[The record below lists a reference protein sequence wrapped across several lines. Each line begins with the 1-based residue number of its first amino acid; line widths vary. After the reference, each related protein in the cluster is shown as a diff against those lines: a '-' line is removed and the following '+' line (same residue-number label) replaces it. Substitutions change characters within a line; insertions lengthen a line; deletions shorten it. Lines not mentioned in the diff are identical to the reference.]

1 MTEPAAQIPAGG
13 APLPEAPAPGAD
25 AGDGAPAPSG
35 PPPPEPRAPGP
46 ARGIRSL
53 SRRTL
58 AICVC
63 VATIG
68 ALLAALVAS
77 ALLDDTAD
85 ERTEQTAELEPMGAV
100 DLDRMLS
107 VALTTVDGQ
116 PTTLAAQLDSR
127 PMVLNIWAQSC
138 VPCVEEMPLLEAA
151 HQANPDVAFLGVDT
165 QDRLDRAL
173 ELAAQTG
180 ITCGVG
186 SSPPAP
192 GRSPT
197 RPTSRGGSTSTGP
210 RRDRRAVR
218 PGVHRRHGGHREPV
232 RVRHVAGL
240 PLVLP
245 RPRSRGAG

>member
-1 MTEPAAQIPAGG
+1 MRHDRR
-13 APLPEAPAPGAD
+13 PAPGAD

-85 ERTEQTAELEPMGAV
+85 ERTEQTAELEPVGAV

-107 VALTTVDGQ
+107 VALTTVDGK
-116 PTTLAAQLDSR
+116 PTTLAAQLDTR

-180 ITCGVG
+180 ITYPWVQDPSGNFFYEAG
-186 SSPPAP
+186 AT
-192 GRSPT
+192 GMPT
-197 RPTSRGGSTSTGP
+197 TLLL
-210 RRDRRAVR
+210 DRRGRILATRTGAFADQADLQGWIDENR
-218 PGVHRRHGGHREPV
+218 PV
-232 RVRHVAGL
+232 
-240 PLVLP
+240 
-245 RPRSRGAG
+245 S

>member
-1 MTEPAAQIPAGG
+1 MRHDRR
-13 APLPEAPAPGAD
+13 PAPGAD

-35 PPPPEPRAPGP
+35 PPPPEPRTPGP

-68 ALLAALVAS
+68 ALVAALVAS

-85 ERTEQTAELEPMGAV
+85 ERTEQSAELEPVGAV

-107 VALTTVDGQ
+107 VALTTVDGT
-116 PTTLAAQLDSR
+116 PTTLAAQLDTR

-180 ITCGVG
+180 ITYPWVQDPSGNFFYEAG
-186 SSPPAP
+186 AT
-192 GRSPT
+192 GMPT
-197 RPTSRGGSTSTGP
+197 TLLL
-210 RRDRRAVR
+210 DRRGRILATRTGAFADQADLQGWIDEHR
-218 PGVHRRHGGHREPV
+218 P
-232 RVRHVAGL
+232 A
-240 PLVLP
+240 
-245 RPRSRGAG
+245 S

>member
-1 MTEPAAQIPAGG
+1 MRHDRR
-13 APLPEAPAPGAD
+13 PAPGAD

-85 ERTEQTAELEPMGAV
+85 ERTEQTAELEPVGAV

-107 VALTTVDGQ
+107 VALTTVDGT
-116 PTTLAAQLDSR
+116 PTTLAAQLDTR

-180 ITCGVG
+180 ITYPWVQDPSGNFFYEAG
-186 SSPPAP
+186 AT
-192 GRSPT
+192 GMPT
-197 RPTSRGGSTSTGP
+197 TLLL
-210 RRDRRAVR
+210 DRRGRILATRTGAFADQADLQGWIDEHR
-218 PGVHRRHGGHREPV
+218 PV
-232 RVRHVAGL
+232 
-240 PLVLP
+240 
-245 RPRSRGAG
+245 S